1 MDCKDFRKMI
11 DEFDRQELD
20 IDLMSDFVEHVSDC
34 GDCQEE
40 YEIYLIMK
48 YAIQEDDEKTERE
61 LAGKSA
67 EERNLINSYDFKSL
81 VKYRIKQSANRLDRI
96 KRNEYYNKC
105 LFAIA
110 EFSVMLMAVFY
121 MFGSI
126 FM

>member
-61 LAGKSA
+61 DRKS
-67 EERNLINSYDFKSL
+67 
-81 VKYRIKQSANRLDRI
+81 V
-96 KRNEYYNKC
+96 
-105 LFAIA
+105 
-110 EFSVMLMAVFY
+110 V
-121 MFGSI
+121 
-126 FM
+126 